1 MSEYW
6 KSTGKWYCEL
16 CKCWT
21 GDNKASIEFHERG
34 KKHAEAKKRR
44 IIEAKR
50 DAIGKRKKDE
60 KDAGMFAK
68 MEREALKAVQKDV
81 ASGLAG
87 RGDLKKIV
95 AAHSGAKED
104 SRSID
109 TYPWS
114 EMDTPQG
121 FKYYYNSLTGES
133 TWIVP
138 EPFKKIEKERKL
150 KESTSS
156 VPEAST
162 PTPSTSTTTDNSN
175 SAGDSS
181 AVEQHDVHPLLGGW
195 STVAHYSKPLEPVV
209 DASSEA
215 NHQTDDLH
223 PEDEASTPSA
233 ETGGADLGGG
243 GESAP
248 PARQPGRKFKEKV
261 LKTTISSSAVDES
274 EPVMFKKRKSGNKN
288 VRKRTGDDD

>member
-104 SRSID
+104 SKSID

-215 NHQTDDLH
+215 NHQTDVA
-223 PEDEASTPSA
+223 PEDETSTPSA

-261 LKTTISSSAVDES
+261 LKTTISSSAVEES
-274 EPVMFKKRKSGNKN
+274 EPVTFKKRKSGNKN